1 MNGTYYLKL
10 IVTVVFQESIFHMV
24 RLEFVGQYV
33 WKAAIARFHIDGR
46 QGIVLSNNLVAEAT
60 AAFRIPLENASPLLR
75 KVEVNRKEV
84 KSLCSRRLELR
95 ILVDFVVVLLP
106 CQN

>member
-1 MNGTYYLKL
+1 M
-10 IVTVVFQESIFHMV
+10 
-24 RLEFVGQYV
+24 
-33 WKAAIARFHIDGR
+33 
-46 QGIVLSNNLVAEAT
+46 LSNNLVAEAT

-84 KSLCSRRLELR
+84 IFLLRLELR